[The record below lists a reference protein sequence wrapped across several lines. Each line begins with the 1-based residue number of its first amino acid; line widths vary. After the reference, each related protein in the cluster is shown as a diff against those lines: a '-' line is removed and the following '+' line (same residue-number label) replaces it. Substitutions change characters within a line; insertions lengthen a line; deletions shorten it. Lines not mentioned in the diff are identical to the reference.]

1 MKKKLISRIAA
12 AVGMCVAVAVAI
24 PAVSVINMFR
34 SVSIAAEPSDVSSSS
49 EAASESADA
58 WGQLL
63 TDTSNSEF
71 ASVIELVAEEKAA
84 SEEAAASEVAAESAS
99 ASSEATAEST
109 PASSTSAA
117 NSSSSAA
124 SSSKAASE
132 ASSTGPTAAQ
142 KPTTAQKPTAA
153 HPAASLSS
161 SAAPTPQNECDAQL
175 AQYLLQMEKLQKK
188 FQSQL
193 YSVICDAYDEYM
205 EYPAEK
211 HSLGLKVSIVVSK
224 GGKLT
229 SMQSACDKEFNALLS
244 EMRTCLREN
253 GRDQSL
259 ADNAQ
264 KAYESA
270 KASMVKELKN
280 VVYNTAVGNG
290 SGGSW
295 IRSHRSMA

>member
-24 PAVSVINMFR
+24 PAVSVLDMFR

-58 WGQLL
+58 WDQLL

-84 SEEAAASEVAAESAS
+84 SEEAAASEEVAESAS
-99 ASSEATAEST
+99 ASS
-109 PASSTSAA
+109 TSAD
-117 NSSSSAA
+117 NNSSSAA
-124 SSSKAASE
+124 SSSKATSE
-132 ASSTGPTAAQ
+132 ASSIKQTAAQ
-142 KPTTAQKPTAA
+142 EPTAS
-153 HPAASLSS
+153 HPAASSS
-161 SAAPTPQNECDAQL
+161 SSSAPTPQNECDAQL

-295 IRSHRSMA
+295 IQSHRNMA

>member
-1 MKKKLISRIAA
+1 MKKKLISRVAA
-12 AVGMCVAVAVAI
+12 AVGMCAAVAVVI
-24 PAVSVINMFR
+24 PAVSVLNMFR

-58 WGQLL
+58 WDQLL
-63 TDTSNSEF
+63 TDASNSEF

-84 SEEAAASEVAAESAS
+84 LEEAAASEEAAESAS
-99 ASSEATAEST
+99 ASSEATAESA
-109 PASSTSAA
+109 PASSTSAD
-117 NSSSSAA
+117 NNSSSAA
-124 SSSKAASE
+124 SSSKAASK
-132 ASSTGPTAAQ
+132 ASSTGQTAAQ
-142 KPTTAQKPTAA
+142 EPTAS
-153 HPAASLSS
+153 HPAASSS
-161 SAAPTPQNECDAQL
+161 SSSAPTPQNECDAHL

-211 HSLGLKVSIVVSK
+211 HSLGLKISIVVSK

-290 SGGSW
+290 SGASW
-295 IRSHRSMA
+295 IQSHRNMA

>member
-1 MKKKLISRIAA
+1 MKKKLISRVAA
-12 AVGMCVAVAVAI
+12 AVGMCAAVAVVI
-24 PAVSVINMFR
+24 PAVSVLNMFR

-58 WGQLL
+58 WDQLL
-63 TDTSNSEF
+63 TDASNSEF

-84 SEEAAASEVAAESAS
+84 ASEEAAESAS

-109 PASSTSAA
+109 SASSTSAD
-117 NSSSSAA
+117 NNSSSAA
-124 SSSKAASE
+124 SSSKAASK
-132 ASSTGPTAAQ
+132 ASSTGQTAAQ
-142 KPTTAQKPTAA
+142 EPTAS
-153 HPAASLSS
+153 HPAASSS
-161 SAAPTPQNECDAQL
+161 SSSAPTPQNECDAQL

-211 HSLGLKVSIVVSK
+211 HSLGLKISIVVSK

-295 IRSHRSMA
+295 IQSHRNMA

>member
-1 MKKKLISRIAA
+1 MKKKLISRVAA
-12 AVGMCVAVAVAI
+12 AVGMCAAVAVVI
-24 PAVSVINMFR
+24 PAVSVLNMFR

-58 WGQLL
+58 WDQLL
-63 TDTSNSEF
+63 TDASNSEF

-84 SEEAAASEVAAESAS
+84 ESAS
-99 ASSEATAEST
+99 ASSEATAESA
-109 PASSTSAA
+109 PASSTSAD
-117 NSSSSAA
+117 NNSSSAA
-124 SSSKAASE
+124 SSSKAASK
-132 ASSTGPTAAQ
+132 ASSTGQTAAQ
-142 KPTTAQKPTAA
+142 EPTAS
-153 HPAASLSS
+153 HPAAFSS
-161 SAAPTPQNECDAQL
+161 SSSAPTPQNECDAQL

-290 SGGSW
+290 SGASW
-295 IRSHRSMA
+295 IQSHRNMA

>member
-1 MKKKLISRIAA
+1 MKKKLISRVAA

-24 PAVSVINMFR
+24 PAVSVLNMFR
-34 SVSIAAEPSDVSSSS
+34 SVPIAAEPSDVSSSS

-58 WGQLL
+58 WDQLL

-84 SEEAAASEVAAESAS
+84 SEEAAASEEDAESAS
-99 ASSEATAEST
+99 ASS
-109 PASSTSAA
+109 TSADN
-117 NSSSSAA
+117 NSSRAA
-124 SSSKAASE
+124 SSSKAASD
-132 ASSTGPTAAQ
+132 ASSTGQTAAQ
-142 KPTTAQKPTAA
+142 EPTAS
-153 HPAASLSS
+153 HPAASSS
-161 SAAPTPQNECDAQL
+161 APTPQNECDAQL

-295 IRSHRSMA
+295 IQSHRNMA

>member
-24 PAVSVINMFR
+24 PAVSVLDMVR

-58 WGQLL
+58 WDQLL

-84 SEEAAASEVAAESAS
+84 SEETAASEEAVASEEAAESAS
-99 ASSEATAEST
+99 ASS
-109 PASSTSAA
+109 TSAD
-117 NSSSSAA
+117 NNSSSAA
-124 SSSKAASE
+124 SSSKATSE
-132 ASSTGPTAAQ
+132 ASSIKQTAAQ
-142 KPTTAQKPTAA
+142 EPTAS
-153 HPAASLSS
+153 HPAASSS
-161 SAAPTPQNECDAQL
+161 SSSAPTPQNECDAQL

-295 IRSHRSMA
+295 IQSHRNMA

>member
-24 PAVSVINMFR
+24 PAVSVLNMFR

-58 WGQLL
+58 WDQLL

-84 SEEAAASEVAAESAS
+84 LEEAAASEEAAESAS
-99 ASSEATAEST
+99 ASSEATAESAS
-109 PASSTSAA
+109 ASSTSAD
-117 NSSSSAA
+117 NNSSSAA
-124 SSSKAASE
+124 SSSKAAAE
-132 ASSTGPTAAQ
+132 ASSIKQTAAQ
-142 KPTTAQKPTAA
+142 EPTAS
-153 HPAASLSS
+153 HPAASSS
-161 SAAPTPQNECDAQL
+161 SSSAPTPQNECDAQL

-290 SGGSW
+290 SGASW
-295 IRSHRSMA
+295 IQSHRNMA

>member
-1 MKKKLISRIAA
+1 MKKKLISRVAA
-12 AVGMCVAVAVAI
+12 AVGMCAAVAVVI
-24 PAVSVINMFR
+24 PAVSVLNMFR

-58 WGQLL
+58 WDQLL
-63 TDTSNSEF
+63 TDASNSEF

-84 SEEAAASEVAAESAS
+84 LEEAAASEEAAESAS
-99 ASSEATAEST
+99 ASS
-109 PASSTSAA
+109 TSAD
-117 NSSSSAA
+117 NNSSSAA
-124 SSSKAASE
+124 SSSKAASK
-132 ASSTGPTAAQ
+132 ASSTGQTAAQ
-142 KPTTAQKPTAA
+142 EPTAS
-153 HPAASLSS
+153 HPAASSS
-161 SAAPTPQNECDAQL
+161 SSSAPTPQNECDAQL

-211 HSLGLKVSIVVSK
+211 HSLGLKISIVVSK

-290 SGGSW
+290 SGASW
-295 IRSHRSMA
+295 IQSHRNMA

>member
-24 PAVSVINMFR
+24 PAVSILNMFR
-34 SVSIAAEPSDVSSSS
+34 SVPIAAEPSDVSSSS

-58 WGQLL
+58 WDQLL

-84 SEEAAASEVAAESAS
+84 LEEAAASEEAAESAS
-99 ASSEATAEST
+99 ASS
-109 PASSTSAA
+109 TSAD
-117 NSSSSAA
+117 NNTSRAA

-132 ASSTGPTAAQ
+132 ASSIKQTAAQ
-142 KPTTAQKPTAA
+142 EPTAS
-153 HPAASLSS
+153 HPAASSS
-161 SAAPTPQNECDAQL
+161 SSSAPTPQNECDAQL

-295 IRSHRSMA
+295 IQSHRNMA

>member
-12 AVGMCVAVAVAI
+12 AVGMCIAVAVAI
-24 PAVSVINMFR
+24 PAVSILNMFR

-49 EAASESADA
+49 EAASESVDA
-58 WGQLL
+58 WDQLL

-71 ASVIELVAEEKAA
+71 ASVIELVAEEQAA
-84 SEEAAASEVAAESAS
+84 SEEAAASAEAAESAS
-99 ASSEATAEST
+99 ASS
-109 PASSTSAA
+109 TSADN
-117 NSSSSAA
+117 NSSRAA

-132 ASSTGPTAAQ
+132 ASSIKQTAAQ
-142 KPTTAQKPTAA
+142 EPTAS
-153 HPAASLSS
+153 HPAASSS
-161 SAAPTPQNECDAQL
+161 PSSAPTPQNECDAQL

-295 IRSHRSMA
+295 IQSHRSMA

>member
-1 MKKKLISRIAA
+1 MKKKLISRVAA
-12 AVGMCVAVAVAI
+12 AVGMCAAVAVVI
-24 PAVSVINMFR
+24 PAVSVLNMFR

-58 WGQLL
+58 WDQLL
-63 TDTSNSEF
+63 TDASNSEF

-84 SEEAAASEVAAESAS
+84 LEEAAASEEAAESAS
-99 ASSEATAEST
+99 ASS
-109 PASSTSAA
+109 TSAD
-117 NSSSSAA
+117 NNSSSAA
-124 SSSKAASE
+124 SSSKAAAE
-132 ASSTGPTAAQ
+132 ASSIKQTAAQ
-142 KPTTAQKPTAA
+142 EPTAS
-153 HPAASLSS
+153 HPAAFSS
-161 SAAPTPQNECDAQL
+161 SSSAPTPQNECDAQL

-290 SGGSW
+290 SGASW
-295 IRSHRSMA
+295 IQSHRNMA

>member
-24 PAVSVINMFR
+24 PAVSVLNMFR

-58 WGQLL
+58 WDQLL

-84 SEEAAASEVAAESAS
+84 PEEAAASEEAAESAS
-99 ASSEATAEST
+99 ASS
-109 PASSTSAA
+109 TSAD
-117 NSSSSAA
+117 NNSSSAA
-124 SSSKAASE
+124 SSSKATSE
-132 ASSTGPTAAQ
+132 ASSIKQTAAQ
-142 KPTTAQKPTAA
+142 EPTAS
-153 HPAASLSS
+153 HPAASSS
-161 SAAPTPQNECDAQL
+161 SSSAPTPQNECDAQL

-295 IRSHRSMA
+295 IQSHRNMA

>member
-1 MKKKLISRIAA
+1 MKKKLISRVAA
-12 AVGMCVAVAVAI
+12 AVGMC
-24 PAVSVINMFR
+24 
-34 SVSIAAEPSDVSSSS
+34 AAEPSDVSSSS

-58 WGQLL
+58 WDQLL

-84 SEEAAASEVAAESAS
+84 LEEAAASEEAAESTS
-99 ASSEATAEST
+99 
-109 PASSTSAA
+109 ASSTSAD
-117 NSSSSAA
+117 NNSSSAA
-124 SSSKAASE
+124 SSSKAASK
-132 ASSTGPTAAQ
+132 ASSTGQTAAQ
-142 KPTTAQKPTAA
+142 EPTAS
-153 HPAASLSS
+153 HPAASSS
-161 SAAPTPQNECDAQL
+161 SSSAPTPQNECDAQL

-205 EYPAEK
+205 KYPAEK

-290 SGGSW
+290 SGASW
-295 IRSHRSMA
+295 IQSHRNMA

>member
-24 PAVSVINMFR
+24 PAVSVLNMFR

-49 EAASESADA
+49 EAESESADA
-58 WGQLL
+58 WDQLL

-71 ASVIELVAEEKAA
+71 ASVIELVAEEQAS
-84 SEEAAASEVAAESAS
+84 SEEAAASEEAAESAS
-99 ASSEATAEST
+99 ASS
-109 PASSTSAA
+109 TSAD
-117 NSSSSAA
+117 NNSSSAA

-132 ASSTGPTAAQ
+132 ASSTGQTAAQ
-142 KPTTAQKPTAA
+142 EPTAS
-153 HPAASLSS
+153 HPAASSS
-161 SAAPTPQNECDAQL
+161 SSSAPTPQNECDAQL

-264 KAYESA
+264 KAYESS

-295 IRSHRSMA
+295 IQSHRNMA

>member
-24 PAVSVINMFR
+24 PAVSVLNMFR

-58 WGQLL
+58 WDQLL

-84 SEEAAASEVAAESAS
+84 SEEAAASEEDAESAS
-99 ASSEATAEST
+99 ASS
-109 PASSTSAA
+109 TSADN
-117 NSSSSAA
+117 NSSRAA
-124 SSSKAASE
+124 SSSKAASD
-132 ASSTGPTAAQ
+132 ASSTGQTAAQ
-142 KPTTAQKPTAA
+142 EPTAS
-153 HPAASLSS
+153 HPAASSS
-161 SAAPTPQNECDAQL
+161 SSSAPTPQNECDAQL

-295 IRSHRSMA
+295 IQSHRNMA

>member
-24 PAVSVINMFR
+24 PAVSVLNMFR

-49 EAASESADA
+49 EAASESVDA
-58 WGQLL
+58 WDQLL

-71 ASVIELVAEEKAA
+71 ASVIELVAEEQAA
-84 SEEAAASEVAAESAS
+84 SEEAAASAGAAESAS
-99 ASSEATAEST
+99 ASS
-109 PASSTSAA
+109 TSAD
-117 NSSSSAA
+117 NNSSSAA

-132 ASSTGPTAAQ
+132 ASSTRQTAAQ
-142 KPTTAQKPTAA
+142 EPTAS
-153 HPAASLSS
+153 HPAASSS
-161 SAAPTPQNECDAQL
+161 SSSAPTPQNECDAQL

-193 YSVICDAYDEYM
+193 YSIICDAYDEYM

-295 IRSHRSMA
+295 IQSHRSMA

>member
-1 MKKKLISRIAA
+1 MKKKLISRVATT
-12 AVGMCVAVAVAI
+12 VGMCAAVAVVI
-24 PAVSVINMFR
+24 PAVSVLNMFR

-58 WGQLL
+58 WDQLL
-63 TDTSNSEF
+63 TDASNSEF

-84 SEEAAASEVAAESAS
+84 LEEAAASEEAAESAS
-99 ASSEATAEST
+99 ASS
-109 PASSTSAA
+109 TSAD
-117 NSSSSAA
+117 NNSSSAA
-124 SSSKAASE
+124 SSSKAASK
-132 ASSTGPTAAQ
+132 ASSTGQTAAQ
-142 KPTTAQKPTAA
+142 EPTAS
-153 HPAASLSS
+153 HPAASSS
-161 SAAPTPQNECDAQL
+161 SSSAPTPQNECDAQL

-295 IRSHRSMA
+295 IQSHRNMA

>member
-24 PAVSVINMFR
+24 PAVSVLNMFR

-58 WGQLL
+58 WDQLL

-84 SEEAAASEVAAESAS
+84 SEETAASEEAVASEEAAESAS
-99 ASSEATAEST
+99 ASS
-109 PASSTSAA
+109 TSAD
-117 NSSSSAA
+117 NNSSSAA

-132 ASSTGPTAAQ
+132 ASSTRQTAAQ
-142 KPTTAQKPTAA
+142 EPTAS
-153 HPAASLSS
+153 HPAASSS
-161 SAAPTPQNECDAQL
+161 SSSAPTPQNECDAQL

-295 IRSHRSMA
+295 IQSHRNMA

>member
-12 AVGMCVAVAVAI
+12 AVGMYVAVAVAI
-24 PAVSVINMFR
+24 PAVSVLNMFR

-58 WGQLL
+58 WDQLL
-63 TDTSNSEF
+63 TDASNSEF

-84 SEEAAASEVAAESAS
+84 LEEAAASEEAAESAS
-99 ASSEATAEST
+99 ASSEATAESAS
-109 PASSTSAA
+109 ASSTSAD
-117 NSSSSAA
+117 NNSSSAA
-124 SSSKAASE
+124 SSSKAAAE
-132 ASSTGPTAAQ
+132 ASSIKQTAAQ
-142 KPTTAQKPTAA
+142 EPTAS
-153 HPAASLSS
+153 HPAASSS
-161 SAAPTPQNECDAQL
+161 SSSAPTPQNECDAQL

-295 IRSHRSMA
+295 IQSHRNMA

>member
-1 MKKKLISRIAA
+1 MKKKLISRVAA
-12 AVGMCVAVAVAI
+12 AVGMCAAVAVVI
-24 PAVSVINMFR
+24 PAVSVLNMFR

-58 WGQLL
+58 WDQLL

-84 SEEAAASEVAAESAS
+84 LEEAAASEEAAESTS
-99 ASSEATAEST
+99 
-109 PASSTSAA
+109 ASSTSAD
-117 NSSSSAA
+117 NNSSSAA
-124 SSSKAASE
+124 SSSKAASK
-132 ASSTGPTAAQ
+132 ASSTGQTAAQ
-142 KPTTAQKPTAA
+142 EPTAS
-153 HPAASLSS
+153 HPAASSS
-161 SAAPTPQNECDAQL
+161 SSSAPTPQNECDAQL

-290 SGGSW
+290 SGASW
-295 IRSHRSMA
+295 IHSHRNMA

>member
-24 PAVSVINMFR
+24 PAVSVLNMFR

-58 WGQLL
+58 WDQLL

-84 SEEAAASEVAAESAS
+84 SEEAATSEEAAESAS
-99 ASSEATAEST
+99 ASS
-109 PASSTSAA
+109 TSAD
-117 NSSSSAA
+117 NNSSSAA
-124 SSSKAASE
+124 SSSKAVSE
-132 ASSTGPTAAQ
+132 ASSIKQTAAQ
-142 KPTTAQKPTAA
+142 EPTAS
-153 HPAASLSS
+153 HPAASSS
-161 SAAPTPQNECDAQL
+161 SSSAPTPQNECDAQL

-193 YSVICDAYDEYM
+193 YSIICDAYDEYM

-295 IRSHRSMA
+295 IHSHRNMA

>member
-1 MKKKLISRIAA
+1 MKKKLISRVAA

-24 PAVSVINMFR
+24 PAVSVLNMFR

-58 WGQLL
+58 WDQLL

-84 SEEAAASEVAAESAS
+84 SEEAAASEEVAESAS
-99 ASSEATAEST
+99 ASS
-109 PASSTSAA
+109 TSAD
-117 NSSSSAA
+117 NNSSSAA

-132 ASSTGPTAAQ
+132 ASSTGQTAAQ
-142 KPTTAQKPTAA
+142 EPTAS
-153 HPAASLSS
+153 HPAASSS
-161 SAAPTPQNECDAQL
+161 APTPQNECDAQL

-295 IRSHRSMA
+295 IQSHRNMA

>member
-12 AVGMCVAVAVAI
+12 AVGMCAAVAVAI
-24 PAVSVINMFR
+24 PAVSVLNMFR

-58 WGQLL
+58 WDQLL

-84 SEEAAASEVAAESAS
+84 SEEAAAS
-99 ASSEATAEST
+99 SEATAEST

-117 NSSSSAA
+117 NNSSSAA

-132 ASSTGPTAAQ
+132 ASSTGQTAAQ
-142 KPTTAQKPTAA
+142 EPTAA
-153 HPAASLSS
+153 HPAAFSSS

-253 GRDQSL
+253 GCDQSL

-295 IRSHRSMA
+295 IQSHRSMA

>member
-12 AVGMCVAVAVAI
+12 AVGMCVVVAVAI
-24 PAVSVINMFR
+24 PAVSVLDMFR

-58 WGQLL
+58 WDQLL

-84 SEEAAASEVAAESAS
+84 SEETAASEEAVASEEAAESAS
-99 ASSEATAEST
+99 ASS
-109 PASSTSAA
+109 TSAD
-117 NSSSSAA
+117 NNSSSAA

-132 ASSTGPTAAQ
+132 ASSTRQTAAQ
-142 KPTTAQKPTAA
+142 EPTAS
-153 HPAASLSS
+153 HPAASSS
-161 SAAPTPQNECDAQL
+161 SSSAPTPQNECDAQL

-295 IRSHRSMA
+295 IQSHRNMA

>member
-24 PAVSVINMFR
+24 PAVSVLNMFR

-58 WGQLL
+58 WDQLL

-84 SEEAAASEVAAESAS
+84 SEEAAASEEGAESAS
-99 ASSEATAEST
+99 ASS
-109 PASSTSAA
+109 TSAD
-117 NSSSSAA
+117 NNSSSAA
-124 SSSKAASE
+124 SSSKATSE
-132 ASSTGPTAAQ
+132 ASSIKQTAAQ
-142 KPTTAQKPTAA
+142 EPTAS
-153 HPAASLSS
+153 HPAASSS
-161 SAAPTPQNECDAQL
+161 SSSAPTPQNECDAQL

-295 IRSHRSMA
+295 IQSHRNMA

>member
-1 MKKKLISRIAA
+1 
-12 AVGMCVAVAVAI
+12 
-24 PAVSVINMFR
+24 
-34 SVSIAAEPSDVSSSS
+34 
-49 EAASESADA
+49 
-58 WGQLL
+58 
-63 TDTSNSEF
+63 
-71 ASVIELVAEEKAA
+71 
-84 SEEAAASEVAAESAS
+84 
-99 ASSEATAEST
+99 
-109 PASSTSAA
+109 
-117 NSSSSAA
+117 
-124 SSSKAASE
+124 
-132 ASSTGPTAAQ
+132 
-142 KPTTAQKPTAA
+142 
-153 HPAASLSS
+153 
-161 SAAPTPQNECDAQL
+161 
-175 AQYLLQMEKLQKK
+175 MEKLQKK

-264 KAYESA
+264 KACESA

-295 IRSHRSMA
+295 IQSHRNMA

>member
-1 MKKKLISRIAA
+1 MKKKLISRVAA

-24 PAVSVINMFR
+24 PAVSVLNMFR

-58 WGQLL
+58 WDQLL

-99 ASSEATAEST
+99 ASSDATAEST

-132 ASSTGPTAAQ
+132 ASSTGQ
-142 KPTTAQKPTAA
+142 TTAQEPTAA
-153 HPAASLSS
+153 HPAASSSS

-280 VVYNTAVGNG
+280 AVYNTAVGNG

-295 IRSHRSMA
+295 IQSHRSMA

>member
-24 PAVSVINMFR
+24 PAVSVLNMFR

-58 WGQLL
+58 WDQLL

-84 SEEAAASEVAAESAS
+84 SEEAVASEEAAESAS
-99 ASSEATAEST
+99 ASS
-109 PASSTSAA
+109 TSAD
-117 NSSSSAA
+117 NNSSSAA

-132 ASSTGPTAAQ
+132 ASSIKQTAAQ
-142 KPTTAQKPTAA
+142 EPTAS
-153 HPAASLSS
+153 HPAASSS
-161 SAAPTPQNECDAQL
+161 SSSAPTPQNECDAQL

-295 IRSHRSMA
+295 IQSHRNMA

>member
-24 PAVSVINMFR
+24 PAVSVLNMFR

-49 EAASESADA
+49 EAESESADA
-58 WGQLL
+58 WDQLL

-71 ASVIELVAEEKAA
+71 ASVIELVAEEQAA
-84 SEEAAASEVAAESAS
+84 SSEAAASEEAAESAS
-99 ASSEATAEST
+99 ASS
-109 PASSTSAA
+109 TSAD
-117 NSSSSAA
+117 NNSSSAA

-132 ASSTGPTAAQ
+132 ASSTGQTAAQ
-142 KPTTAQKPTAA
+142 EPTAS
-153 HPAASLSS
+153 HPAASSS
-161 SAAPTPQNECDAQL
+161 SSSAPTPQNECDAQL

-295 IRSHRSMA
+295 IQSHRNMA

>member
-24 PAVSVINMFR
+24 PAVSVLNMFR

-58 WGQLL
+58 WDQLL

-84 SEEAAASEVAAESAS
+84 SEEAVASEEAAESAS
-99 ASSEATAEST
+99 ASS
-109 PASSTSAA
+109 TSAD
-117 NSSSSAA
+117 NNSSSAA

-132 ASSTGPTAAQ
+132 ASSTRQTAAQ
-142 KPTTAQKPTAA
+142 EPTAS
-153 HPAASLSS
+153 HPAASSS
-161 SAAPTPQNECDAQL
+161 SSSAPTPQNECDAQL

-264 KAYESA
+264 KAYESS

-290 SGGSW
+290 SGASW
-295 IRSHRSMA
+295 IQSHRNMA

>member
-24 PAVSVINMFR
+24 PAVSVLDMFR

-58 WGQLL
+58 WDQLL

-84 SEEAAASEVAAESAS
+84 SSEAAASEEAAESAS
-99 ASSEATAEST
+99 ASS
-109 PASSTSAA
+109 TSAD
-117 NSSSSAA
+117 NNTSSAA

-132 ASSTGPTAAQ
+132 ASSTGQTAAQ
-142 KPTTAQKPTAA
+142 EPTAS
-153 HPAASLSS
+153 HPAASSS
-161 SAAPTPQNECDAQL
+161 SSSAPTPQNECDAQL

-295 IRSHRSMA
+295 IHSHRNMA

>member
-24 PAVSVINMFR
+24 PAVSVLNMFR

-58 WGQLL
+58 WDQLL

-84 SEEAAASEVAAESAS
+84 SEEAVASEEAAESAS
-99 ASSEATAEST
+99 ASS
-109 PASSTSAA
+109 TSAD
-117 NSSSSAA
+117 NNSSSAA
-124 SSSKAASE
+124 SSSKATSE
-132 ASSTGPTAAQ
+132 ASSIKQTAAQ
-142 KPTTAQKPTAA
+142 EPTAS
-153 HPAASLSS
+153 HPAASSS
-161 SAAPTPQNECDAQL
+161 SSSAPTPQNECDAQL

-295 IRSHRSMA
+295 IQSHRNMA

>member
-24 PAVSVINMFR
+24 PAVSVLDMFR

-58 WGQLL
+58 WDQLL

-84 SEEAAASEVAAESAS
+84 SEEAAASEEVAESAS
-99 ASSEATAEST
+99 ASS
-109 PASSTSAA
+109 TSAD
-117 NSSSSAA
+117 NNSSSAA

-132 ASSTGPTAAQ
+132 ASSTGQTAAQ
-142 KPTTAQKPTAA
+142 EPTAS
-153 HPAASLSS
+153 HPAASSS
-161 SAAPTPQNECDAQL
+161 APTPQNECDAQL

-290 SGGSW
+290 SGASW
-295 IRSHRSMA
+295 IHSHRNMA

>member
-1 MKKKLISRIAA
+1 MKKKLISRVAA
-12 AVGMCVAVAVAI
+12 AVGMCAAVAVVI
-24 PAVSVINMFR
+24 PAVSVLNMFR

-58 WGQLL
+58 WDQLL

-84 SEEAAASEVAAESAS
+84 LEEAAASEEAAESTS
-99 ASSEATAEST
+99 
-109 PASSTSAA
+109 ASSTSAD
-117 NSSSSAA
+117 NNSSSAA
-124 SSSKAASE
+124 SSSKAASK
-132 ASSTGPTAAQ
+132 ASSTGQTAAQ
-142 KPTTAQKPTAA
+142 EPTAS
-153 HPAASLSS
+153 HPAASSS
-161 SAAPTPQNECDAQL
+161 SSSAPTPQNECDAQL

-205 EYPAEK
+205 KYPAEK

-253 GRDQSL
+253 ARDQSL

-290 SGGSW
+290 SGASW
-295 IRSHRSMA
+295 IQSHRNMA

>member
-24 PAVSVINMFR
+24 PAVSVLNMFR

-58 WGQLL
+58 WDQLL

-84 SEEAAASEVAAESAS
+84 SEEAAASEEDAESAS
-99 ASSEATAEST
+99 ASS
-109 PASSTSAA
+109 TSADN
-117 NSSSSAA
+117 NSSRAA

-132 ASSTGPTAAQ
+132 ASSTGQTAAQ
-142 KPTTAQKPTAA
+142 EPTAS
-153 HPAASLSS
+153 HPAASSS
-161 SAAPTPQNECDAQL
+161 SSSAPTPQNECDAQL

-193 YSVICDAYDEYM
+193 YSIICDAYDEYM

-295 IRSHRSMA
+295 IQSHRNMA

>member
-24 PAVSVINMFR
+24 PAVSVLDMFR

-58 WGQLL
+58 WDQLL

-84 SEEAAASEVAAESAS
+84 SEKAAASEEDAESAS
-99 ASSEATAEST
+99 ASS
-109 PASSTSAA
+109 TSADN
-117 NSSSSAA
+117 NSSRAA
-124 SSSKAASE
+124 SSSKATSD
-132 ASSTGPTAAQ
+132 ASSTGQTAAQ
-142 KPTTAQKPTAA
+142 EPTAS
-153 HPAASLSS
+153 HPAASSS
-161 SAAPTPQNECDAQL
+161 SSAPTPQNECDAQL

-295 IRSHRSMA
+295 IQSHRNMA

>member
-1 MKKKLISRIAA
+1 MKKKLISRVAA
-12 AVGMCVAVAVAI
+12 AVGMCAAVAVAI
-24 PAVSVINMFR
+24 PAVSVLNMFR

-58 WGQLL
+58 WDQLL
-63 TDTSNSEF
+63 TETSNSEF

-84 SEEAAASEVAAESAS
+84 SEETAASEEAAESAS

-117 NSSSSAA
+117 NNSSSAA

-132 ASSTGPTAAQ
+132 ASSTGQTAAQ
-142 KPTTAQKPTAA
+142 EPTAA
-153 HPAASLSS
+153 HPAASSS
-161 SAAPTPQNECDAQL
+161 SSSAPTPQNECDAQL

-295 IRSHRSMA
+295 IQSHRSMA

>member
-24 PAVSVINMFR
+24 PAVSVLNMFR

-58 WGQLL
+58 WDQLL

-84 SEEAAASEVAAESAS
+84 SSEAAASEEAAESA
-99 ASSEATAEST
+99 
-109 PASSTSAA
+109 PASSTSAD
-117 NSSSSAA
+117 NNSSSAA

-132 ASSTGPTAAQ
+132 ASSTGQTAAQ
-142 KPTTAQKPTAA
+142 EPTAS
-153 HPAASLSS
+153 HPAASSS
-161 SAAPTPQNECDAQL
+161 SSSAPTPQNECDAQL

-244 EMRTCLREN
+244 EMRTCLRET

-295 IRSHRSMA
+295 IQSHRNMA

>member
-12 AVGMCVAVAVAI
+12 AVGMCVAVAVVI
-24 PAVSVINMFR
+24 PAVSVLNMFR

-58 WGQLL
+58 WDQLL

-84 SEEAAASEVAAESAS
+84 SEEAAASEKAAESAS

-109 PASSTSAA
+109 PASSTSADN
-117 NSSSSAA
+117 NSSRAA

-132 ASSTGPTAAQ
+132 ASSTGQTAAQ
-142 KPTTAQKPTAA
+142 EPTAS
-153 HPAASLSS
+153 HPAASSS
-161 SAAPTPQNECDAQL
+161 SSSAPTPQNECDAQL

-290 SGGSW
+290 SGASW
-295 IRSHRSMA
+295 IQSHRNMA